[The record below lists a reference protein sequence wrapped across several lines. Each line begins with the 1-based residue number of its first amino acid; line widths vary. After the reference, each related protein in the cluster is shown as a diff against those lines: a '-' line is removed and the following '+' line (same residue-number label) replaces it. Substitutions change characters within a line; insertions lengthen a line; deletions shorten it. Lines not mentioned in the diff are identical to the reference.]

1 LSRGSVPSTVPAEIA
16 EQAQAA
22 RPRLRPPEL
31 EDSLNRFVYHPLAA
45 RLARLLARTPITP
58 NAVSVA
64 GALMVW
70 VAAFAYTQLA
80 WPVGVA
86 LGLFFHCLWHVLDGA
101 DGDLARLTGKASP
114 FGEMVDGACD
124 YAAHSLLY
132 VALAAVLDDQLG
144 IWAWLF
150 GLAAAASH
158 SLQTNHAETQ
168 RRSYLWWA
176 YGVPW
181 LKHTK
186 AADQAG
192 IAERGWLGGAFG
204 WLAGRY
210 LAVANRMAPWATVI
224 DGAVQAARSDPRRVE
239 RIRRLVRRSWRGAL
253 KLEKVV
259 GANPRTIILGVSMA
273 LGSPIW
279 FFLAETVLLNLIL
292 LISIWYH
299 NRLGRQLA
307 EAVAEVAAGGR

>member
-1 LSRGSVPSTVPAEIA
+1 MATVPADLSDKRPG
-16 EQAQAA
+16 AA
-22 RPRLRPPEL
+22 PRLRPPEL
-31 EDSLNRFVYHPLAA
+31 EDPLNRFIYHPLAA
-45 RLARLLARTPITP
+45 RLARMLARTPVTP
-58 NAVSVA
+58 NVVSVT

-70 VAAFAYTQLA
+70 VAAFAYTQVD
-80 WPVGVA
+80 WPAGVA

-101 DGDLARLTGKASP
+101 DGDLARMTGKASP

-158 SLQTNHAETQ
+158 SLQTNHSETQ

-181 LKHTK
+181 IKHTK
-186 AADQAG
+186 GAAQSVAP
-192 IAERGWLGGAFG
+192 RGRLSLTFG
-204 WLAGRY
+204 WLVTHY
-210 LAVANRMAPWATVI
+210 LAVAGRMAPWAAEM
-224 DGAVQAARSDPRRVE
+224 DGAVQAAAADPRRTA
-239 RIRRLVRRSWRGAL
+239 RNRRLVRRSWRGAL
-253 KLEKVV
+253 ILEKAL
-259 GANPRTIILGVSMA
+259 GANPRTIILGASML

-279 FFLAETVLLNLIL
+279 FFLAETVALNLL
-292 LISIWYH
+292 LLASIWYH
-299 NRLGRQLA
+299 NRVARRLAGRIA
-307 EAVAEVAAGGR
+307 HGGEGAPSTG

>member
-1 LSRGSVPSTVPAEIA
+1 MRTLPAERP
-16 EQAQAA
+16 EGPQAP
-22 RPRLRPPEL
+22 RPRMRPPEL
-31 EDSLNRFVYHPLAA
+31 EDSLNRFIYHPLAA
-45 RLARLLARTPITP
+45 RLAALLARTSVTP
-58 NAVSVA
+58 NAVSVT

-70 VAAFAYTQLA
+70 VAAFGYTQMA
-80 WPVGVA
+80 WPLGVA
-86 LGLFFHCLWHVLDGA
+86 VGLFFHCLWHVLDGA

-150 GLAAAASH
+150 GFAAAASH
-158 SLQTNHAETQ
+158 SLQTNHSETQ

-181 LKHTK
+181 IKHTRPLDQGSS
-186 AADQAG
+186 AA
-192 IAERGWLGGAFG
+192 RGWICRTFD
-204 WLAGRY
+204 WLVRHY
-210 LAVANRMAPWATVI
+210 LALASRMAPWAAVI
-224 DGAVQAARSDPRRVE
+224 DGAVQVAASDPGRTA

-253 KLEKVV
+253 ILEKAI

-299 NRLGRQLA
+299 NRLGRRIA
-307 EAVAEVAAGGR
+307 ARVIEVSAATGR

>member
-1 LSRGSVPSTVPAEIA
+1 VATVPADLSDKPPG
-16 EQAQAA
+16 A

-31 EDSLNRFVYHPLAA
+31 EDPLNRFIYHPLAA
-45 RLARLLARTPITP
+45 RLARMLARTPVTP
-58 NAVSVA
+58 NAVSIA

-70 VAAFAYTQLA
+70 VAAFAYTRID
-80 WPVGVA
+80 WPAGVA
-86 LGLFFHCLWHVLDGA
+86 LGLLFHCLWHVLDGA
-101 DGDLARLTGKASP
+101 DGDLARMTGKASP

-132 VALAAVLDDQLG
+132 VALAAALDDQLG

-158 SLQTNHAETQ
+158 SLQTNHSETQ

-181 LKHTK
+181 IKHTK
-186 AADQAG
+186 GAVQS
-192 IAERGWLGGAFG
+192 IAPRGRLGLTFG
-204 WLAGRY
+204 WLVTHY
-210 LAVANRMAPWATVI
+210 LAVATRMAPWAPEM
-224 DGAVQAARSDPRRVE
+224 DGAVQAAASDPRRTA

-253 KLEKVV
+253 VLEKAL
-259 GANPRTIILGVSMA
+259 GANPRTIILGASML

-279 FFLAETVLLNLIL
+279 FFLAETVALNLL
-292 LISIWYH
+292 LIISIWYH
-299 NRLGRQLA
+299 NRVACRLAGRIA
-307 EAVAEVAAGGR
+307 DGGEGAVSNG